1 MIYPSISELTKNKK
15 INRYALVVAT
25 AKCARIITD
34 EYVKQR
40 EYAEKVALS
49 KDNEKKSTIAN
60 LIKREYRDE
69 KAVKNAITGLY
80 SGEFEIIEPDGSI
93 EMINGSKPEEKS
105 AEQTVNEECEAAQ
118 AQAASVPDE
127 EASAETEETEEAE
140 TSAEESE
147 AEEQQ

>member
-49 KDNEKKSTIAN
+49 KDNEKKSAIASM
-60 LIKREYRDE
+60 IKREYRDE

-80 SGEFEIIEPDGSI
+80 SGEFEILEPDGSI
-93 EMINGSKPEEKS
+93 EFINGPKPEEKT
-105 AEQTVNEECEAAQ
+105 AEQTVNEKA
-118 AQAASVPDE
+118 
-127 EASAETEETEEAE
+127 
-140 TSAEESE
+140 E
-147 AEEQQ
+147 AEEEKDSMTRSNNDGFNNEESQL